1 MNGTE
6 EAVGDEGVEKR
17 LRSQA
22 HWIYVESAI
31 AALILTVLS
40 FYFASVLSEAARSSE
55 GLSLEQAA
63 DFLIRHGYVLLFGWV
78 LLEQMGLPIP
88 AVPLLIAAGA
98 LTRAG
103 KMNLTFAVVLA
114 FIAVILADL
123 FWYSLGRYR
132 GGRILKLLCR
142 ISLEPDSCVR
152 RTENLFVRHGVH
164 SLLVAKFIPG
174 LNTAAP
180 SLAGVFRMP
189 VRRFMIFDS
198 LGGLFWV
205 VTFTSLGLIF
215 SDQLEQ
221 IAVRALSW
229 GGWAIAV
236 LAGSLAAYI
245 LWKFIQRQRF
255 LRRLRIARITPKEL
269 MDKLMAGENISIV
282 DLRQPMDIEAFP
294 QMIPGALRIAM
305 EEIEERHGEDSPG
318 SRRRPLLL
326 VTQRS
331 DQRPG
336 GAAAASQG
344 NHQGST
350 ARRRDRC
357 LASVRFP
364 IRYRKSRQ
372 ETRCPLRKGQFA
384 TITLLRYSH
393 LSNTPSDPL

>member
-1 MNGTE
+1 MNGAE
-6 EAVGDEGVEKR
+6 ERVGDEGVEKR

-40 FYFASVLSEAARSSE
+40 FFFASVLTEAVRSFK
-55 GLSLEQAA
+55 GLSLEQAT
-63 DFLIRHGYVLLFGWV
+63 DFLIRHGYALLFGWV
-78 LLEQMGLPIP
+78 LLEQLGLPIP

-98 LTRAG
+98 LARAG
-103 KMNLTFAVVLA
+103 KMNLTFAVALA

-152 RTENLFVRHGVH
+152 RTENLFVRHGGR
-164 SLLVAKFIPG
+164 SLLIAKFVPG

-180 SLAGVFRMP
+180 ALAGIFRMP

-198 LGGLFWV
+198 LGVLFWV

-221 IAVRALSW
+221 IALRW
-229 GGWAIAV
+229 GGWLAAV
-236 LAGSLAAYI
+236 LAGGLAAYV

-255 LRRLRIARITPKEL
+255 IRGLRIARITPQEL
-269 MDKLMAGENISIV
+269 MDKLTAGENLSIV

-305 EEIEERHGEDSPG
+305 EEIEDRHGEIP
-318 SRRRPLLL
+318 
-326 VTQRS
+326 
-331 DQRPG
+331 
-336 GAAAASQG
+336 
-344 NHQGST
+344 
-350 ARRRDRC
+350 RDRDVVLYC
-357 LASVRFP
+357 S
-364 IRYRKSRQ
+364 
-372 ETRCPLRKGQFA
+372 
-384 TITLLRYSH
+384 
-393 LSNTPSDPL
+393 

>member
-40 FYFASVLSEAARSSE
+40 LYFASLLTEAAHSSKD
-55 GLSLEQAA
+55 LSLEQAA
-63 DFLIRHGYVLLFGWV
+63 DFLISNGYALLFGWV

-88 AVPLLIAAGA
+88 AAPLLIAAGA
-98 LTRAG
+98 LARAG
-103 KMNLTFAVVLA
+103 KMNLTFAVTLA

-152 RTENLFVRHGVH
+152 RTENLFVRHGVR

-180 SLAGVFRMP
+180 SLAGIFRMP
-189 VRRFMIFDS
+189 VGRFMIFDS

-205 VTFTSLGLIF
+205 VTVTSLGLIL

-221 IAVRALSW
+221 IALRW
-229 GGWAIAV
+229 GGWLVAV
-236 LAGSLAAYI
+236 LAGSLAAYV
-245 LWKFIQRQRF
+245 LSKFIQRRRF
-255 LRRLRIARITPKEL
+255 LRRLRIARITPQEL
-269 MDKLMAGENISIV
+269 MDKLTAGENISIV
-282 DLRQPMDIEAFP
+282 DLRQPIDIEAFP

-305 EEIEERHGEDSPG
+305 EEIEDRHGEIP
-318 SRRRPLLL
+318 
-326 VTQRS
+326 
-331 DQRPG
+331 
-336 GAAAASQG
+336 
-344 NHQGST
+344 
-350 ARRRDRC
+350 RDRDVVLYC
-357 LASVRFP
+357 S
-364 IRYRKSRQ
+364 
-372 ETRCPLRKGQFA
+372 
-384 TITLLRYSH
+384 
-393 LSNTPSDPL
+393 

>member
-6 EAVGDEGVEKR
+6 EPVGDGGVEKR

-40 FYFASVLSEAARSSE
+40 FYFASVLSEAARSSK

-88 AVPLLIAAGA
+88 AAPLLIAAGA
-98 LTRAG
+98 LARAG
-103 KMNLTFAVVLA
+103 KMNLTFAVACA

-123 FWYSLGRYR
+123 FWYFLGRFR

-205 VTFTSLGLIF
+205 VTITSLGLIF

-221 IAVRALSW
+221 IAVRW
-229 GGWAIAV
+229 GGWLVAV
-236 LAGSLAAYI
+236 LAGSLAAYV
-245 LWKFIQRQRF
+245 LWKFIQRRRF

-269 MDKLMAGENISIV
+269 MDKLTSGENISIV
-282 DLRQPMDIEAFP
+282 DLRQPMDIDAFP

-305 EEIEERHGEDSPG
+305 EEIEDRHGEIP
-318 SRRRPLLL
+318 
-326 VTQRS
+326 
-331 DQRPG
+331 
-336 GAAAASQG
+336 
-344 NHQGST
+344 
-350 ARRRDRC
+350 RDRDVVLYC
-357 LASVRFP
+357 S
-364 IRYRKSRQ
+364 
-372 ETRCPLRKGQFA
+372 
-384 TITLLRYSH
+384 
-393 LSNTPSDPL
+393 

>member
-6 EAVGDEGVEKR
+6 EAVGDEVVEKR

-22 HWIYVESAI
+22 HWIYVESAM

-40 FYFASVLSEAARSSE
+40 FYFAVILPEALRSSK

-63 DFLIRHGYVLLFGWV
+63 DFLISNGYALLFGWV

-88 AVPLLIAAGA
+88 AAPLLIAAGA
-98 LTRAG
+98 LARAG

-123 FWYSLGRYR
+123 FWYSLGRFR

-152 RTENLFVRHGVH
+152 RTQNLFVRHGVH
-164 SLLVAKFIPG
+164 SLLVAKFVPG

-180 SLAGVFRMP
+180 SLAGIFRMP

-198 LGGLFWV
+198 LGGFFWV
-205 VTFTSLGLIF
+205 VTVTSVGLIL

-221 IAVRALSW
+221 IALRW
-229 GGWAIAV
+229 GGRLVAV
-236 LAGSLAAYI
+236 LAGSLTAYV
-245 LWKFIQRQRF
+245 LWKFIQRRRF
-255 LRRLRIARITPKEL
+255 LRRLRIARITPQEL
-269 MDKLMAGENISIV
+269 MDKLTAGENISIV

-305 EEIEERHGEDSPG
+305 EEIEDRHGEIP
-318 SRRRPLLL
+318 
-326 VTQRS
+326 
-331 DQRPG
+331 
-336 GAAAASQG
+336 
-344 NHQGST
+344 
-350 ARRRDRC
+350 RDRDVVLYC
-357 LASVRFP
+357 S
-364 IRYRKSRQ
+364 
-372 ETRCPLRKGQFA
+372 
-384 TITLLRYSH
+384 
-393 LSNTPSDPL
+393 